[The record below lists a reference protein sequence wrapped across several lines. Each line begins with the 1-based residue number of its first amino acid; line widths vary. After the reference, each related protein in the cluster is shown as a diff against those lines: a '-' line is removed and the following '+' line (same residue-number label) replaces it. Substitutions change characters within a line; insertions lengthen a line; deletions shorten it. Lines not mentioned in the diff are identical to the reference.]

1 MRKETVLAL
10 LALGLGNFMVAQD
23 LAALNVSLPSIER
36 ELNIDLS
43 TAQWIVNAYLLV
55 FGMTIVTGGR
65 LADELGRRRIL
76 IAGTAIFAVT
86 SFLGGLAPEAS
97 WLIGARALMG
107 IGSGL
112 IVPTVTGMGYAIL
125 PPEKAG
131 LAGGVTVGA
140 YGLGMAIGPMVGGA
154 LTEYLGWRWIQFADL
169 PLAALVLFGVWRTI
183 GPERPGERPRIDY
196 PGIAT
201 LSLGLVALLFALDQ
215 GSDWGWSDGRILVSF
230 AVAIAL
236 IVTFIAIERRAGEHA
251 LIPGDIVRI
260 PGVAVPCALRA
271 LMGPAYTAAVL
282 FLPQI
287 MQKLFGYSPFTAG
300 VGMLPMLG
308 TYAGASFLVGIVA
321 ARLNEKVAITI
332 GMAGLALGPYL
343 LSRFTI
349 DGGYAG
355 LVLGMV
361 IMGLGLALFQPASNT
376 AAVRA
381 DHRGRKSL
389 ASGLILMFQFVGG
402 AIGLGLTTTVV
413 ASSER
418 AAVDY
423 HLATIGASVTP
434 AERSALNSLLA
445 GAETAQQVLQ
455 RFGPAEAQ
463 QLVQVAGEAFADG
476 VRSGFV
482 LDAGL
487 ATAGVLL
494 ALYFL
499 NRARREEADHEAA
512 LRPGLPSAS

>member
-10 LALGLGNFMVAQD
+10 LALGLANFMVAQD

-36 ELNIDLS
+36 DLNVDLS

-55 FGMTIVTGGR
+55 FGMTIVAGGR

-76 IAGTAIFAVT
+76 LTGVALFAVT
-86 SFLGGLAPEAS
+86 SFLGALAPEAS

-112 IVPTVTGMGYAIL
+112 IVPTVAGMSYAVL
-125 PPEKAG
+125 PSDRAE
-131 LAGGVTVGA
+131 LAGGISVGS

-154 LTEYLGWRWIQFADL
+154 LTEFLGWRWIQYVNL
-169 PLAALVLFGVWRTI
+169 PLATLVFFGVWLTI
-183 GPERPGERPRIDY
+183 RLESPGERPRIDY

-215 GSDWGWSDGRILVSF
+215 GTDWGWSDWRILLSF
-230 AVAIAL
+230 ALAIAF
-236 IVTFIAIERRAGEHA
+236 IVSFIAIERRSGEHA
-251 LIPGDIVRI
+251 LIPGEILRI
-260 PGVAVPCALRA
+260 PGVAVPCVLRA
-271 LMGPAYTAAVL
+271 LMGPAYSAAVL

-287 MQKLFGYSPFTAG
+287 MQKLFGYSPFTTG
-300 VGMLPMLG
+300 IGMLPMLG
-308 TYAGASFLVGIVA
+308 TYAVVSFLVGIVA
-321 ARLNEKVAITI
+321 ARLNERIAII
-332 GMAGLALGPYL
+332 VGMACLALGPYL
-343 LSRFTI
+343 LSRFSI
-349 DGGYAG
+349 DVGYFG

-361 IMGLGLALFQPASNT
+361 IMGFGLALFQPASNT

-389 ASGLILMFQFVGG
+389 ASGLVLMFQFVGG

-418 AAVDY
+418 AGVDR
-423 HLATIGASVTP
+423 HLASIGAAVSPV
-434 AERSALNSLLA
+434 ERSALNSLLA
-445 GAETAQQVLQ
+445 GAETAQQVVQ
-455 RFGPAEAQ
+455 KFGPVEAQ
-463 QLVQVAGEAFADG
+463 QLLQVASDAFADG
-476 VRSGFV
+476 VRAGFL

-487 ATAGVLL
+487 ATAGVVL

-499 NRARREEADHEAA
+499 NRARREGADHEAA
-512 LRPGLPSAS
+512 LQPGLPSAS

>member
-1 MRKETVLAL
+1 
-10 LALGLGNFMVAQD
+10 
-23 LAALNVSLPSIER
+23 
-36 ELNIDLS
+36 
-43 TAQWIVNAYLLV
+43 
-55 FGMTIVTGGR
+55 
-65 LADELGRRRIL
+65 
-76 IAGTAIFAVT
+76 
-86 SFLGGLAPEAS
+86 
-97 WLIGARALMG
+97 MG

-112 IVPTVTGMGYAIL
+112 IVPTVAGMGYALL
-125 PPEKAG
+125 PPEKAE
-131 LAGGVTVGA
+131 LAGGVSVGS

-154 LTEYLGWRWIQFADL
+154 LTEYLGWRWIQFVDL
-169 PLAALVLFGVWRTI
+169 PVAALVFFGVWHTI
-183 GPERPGERPRIDY
+183 RPEPAGERPRIDY

-215 GSDWGWSDGRILVSF
+215 GTDWGWTDGWILLSF
-230 AVAIAL
+230 ALAIAF
-236 IVTFIAIERRAGEHA
+236 IVSFIAIEQRSGEHA

-260 PGVAVPCALRA
+260 PGVAVPCVQRA
-271 LMGPAYTAAVL
+271 LMGPAYSAAVL

-287 MQKLFGYSPFTAG
+287 MQKLFGFSPFTTG
-300 VGMLPMLG
+300 IGMLPMLG
-308 TYAGASFLVGIVA
+308 TYAVVSFLVGMA
-321 ARLNEKVAITI
+321 ASRLNERIAITA
-332 GMAGLALGPYL
+332 GMACLALGPYL

-349 DGGYAG
+349 QGGYTG
-355 LVLGMV
+355 LVLGMA
-361 IMGLGLALFQPASNT
+361 IMGFGLALFQPASNT

-389 ASGLILMFQFVGG
+389 ASGLVLMFQFVGG

-418 AAVDY
+418 AGVDV
-423 HLATIGASVTP
+423 HLASIGATTSP

-445 GAETAQQVLQ
+445 GAETARQVAQ

-463 QLVQVAGEAFADG
+463 QLLQVAREAFADG
-476 VRSGFV
+476 VRSGFL

-487 ATAGVLL
+487 ATAGVAL

-512 LRPGLPSAS
+512 LRAGLPSAN